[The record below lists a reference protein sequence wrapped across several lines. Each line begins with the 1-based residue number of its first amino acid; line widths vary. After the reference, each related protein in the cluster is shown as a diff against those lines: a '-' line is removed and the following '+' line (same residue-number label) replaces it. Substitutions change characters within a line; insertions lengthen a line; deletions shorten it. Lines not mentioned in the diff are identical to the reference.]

1 MIESPLVVISE
12 TMSTTTLTSTAES
25 RVMVQV
31 RVRGVPA
38 VRGEG
43 GVLRDTPGA
52 GTVDKRIVH
61 CQWQADNYSYSQT
74 IW

>member
-1 MIESPLVVISE
+1 MLITGLLSVVVSD

-43 GVLRDTPGA
+43 GVFRDTLGG
-52 GTVDKRIVH
+52 GTV
-61 CQWQADNYSYSQT
+61 QT
-74 IW
+74 QQYIQG